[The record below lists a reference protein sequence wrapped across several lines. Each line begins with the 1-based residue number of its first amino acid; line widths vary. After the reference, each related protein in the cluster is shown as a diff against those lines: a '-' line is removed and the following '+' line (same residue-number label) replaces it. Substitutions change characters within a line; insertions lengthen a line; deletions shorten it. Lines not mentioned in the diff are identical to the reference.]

1 VTATALS
8 EPFETKPSTLA
19 LSFSLYIYATMALL
33 LKCLVILSAATT
45 AFVPFHTLPP
55 PTQPLRTFQLLF
67 LDNHQNE
74 RQADPPHEV
83 EGTKKRVKRRVWTIL
98 FLPVMQEASM
108 MKP

>member
-1 VTATALS
+1 MT
-8 EPFETKPSTLA
+8 
-19 LSFSLYIYATMALL
+19 LL
-33 LKCLVILSAATT
+33 LRCLVILPAATT
-45 AFVPFHTLPP
+45 AFVPFHTFPP

>member
-8 EPFETKPSTLA
+8 KPFETKPSTLA
-19 LSFSLYIYATMALL
+19 LSLYIYTYATMTLL
-33 LKCLVILSAATT
+33 LRCLVILPTATT

-83 EGTKKRVKRRVWTIL
+83 EGTKKRVKRRVCTIL
-98 FLPVMQEASM
+98 FCL
-108 MKP
+108 